1 MNNFKLYK
9 IRCLTNMHVG
19 NGDTS
24 YALIDNKVQRDVI
37 TNFPVINSSSL
48 KGSLK
53 NFLSN
58 EKIEDEKIKYIFG
71 HEENGIGNYKIF
83 SGMLLSIPVRS
94 NKKPF
99 FRATC
104 LRIIKDFMDLI
115 ENFNYELDIK
125 EDLKKII
132 KFVEKNESYIYIFKE
147 FNNDI
152 KSDNGLRVEGEDANL
167 LEGLDIKN
175 KKNIEEIFGQDLI
188 IIDDEVFGTLL
199 KELPIIARNKLDN
212 GESENLWY
220 EEIVPR
226 ETIFYFGVI
235 EGKNHSEEFN
245 RITKEPIQIG
255 GHATI
260 GYGFCNIS
268 LISKE
273 SR

>member
-24 YALIDNKVQRDVI
+24 YTLIDNKVQRDVI

-152 KSDNGLRVEGEDANL
+152 KSDNGLRVEGEYANL